1 MMQIDKEKTLN
12 KCPLPITIDE
22 TELILKQMK
31 YSICNINNKNGN
43 GTGFFC
49 KISNIKLL
57 ITNNHII
64 NQEIIKNNNII
75 KVKLNDNKISKD
87 IKIKDYYISIEYGT
101 TIIEIN
107 DNNNDINISYLEID
121 NEIFD
126 EKINIDNESIYII
139 QYPKYDNEQ
148 KGAVSY
154 GILSKIQDKYKIIHN
169 CSTNEGSL
177 GSPIIRL
184 SNKKIIGIHKEDA
197 NKYNFNK
204 GTLLKFPINEYL
216 NKINKNNETINEIK
230 LIVKIEKEDINK
242 NIYYFDNTDGKFFY
256 DGEHH
261 HDNLKELNELNT
273 EIFINNKKYKF
284 TKSFKPEKEGLYRIK
299 IKFNTIIKDC
309 NYMFYNCCKL
319 TNIDLSSFDTKNVN
333 NMGYMFYNCLNLTN
347 LFRFIF
353 F

>member
-1 MMQIDKEKTLN
+1 MI
-12 KCPLPITIDE
+12 PIRIDE

-31 YSICNINNKNGN
+31 YSICTINNKNGN

-64 NQEIIKNNNII
+64 NQETINNNQII

-107 DNNNDINISYLEID
+107 DNNNDININYLEID

-154 GILSKIQDKYKIIHN
+154 GILSKIKDKYNIIHN
-169 CSTNEGSL
+169 CSTNEGSP

-261 HDNLKELNELNT
+261 HDNLKELNELNN
-273 EIFINNKKYKF
+273 F
-284 TKSFKPEKEGLYRIK
+284 L
-299 IKFNTIIKDC
+299 
-309 NYMFYNCCKL
+309 
-319 TNIDLSSFDTKNVN
+319 
-333 NMGYMFYNCLNLTN
+333 
-347 LFRFIF
+347 
-353 F
+353 